1 MSFISDMEISRI
13 TNLYQPKTYA
23 NKTVTYPNEK
33 RISIN
38 LEEQQDTFVKSAN
51 VNFTGNVAKVEKRFE
66 EVFNHN
72 FFLKLLR
79 EKVPDAYTG
88 LDLVSIKDIISIKY
102 NGDMY
107 KRGPLAIEVLKKYR
121 SCMFPT
127 EKSIFT
133 ILENQSKKHSNL
145 KLQDLLKLQYAK
157 AEKVLITQQSG
168 ILNKI
173 NLMIRELP
181 KDEFEAARKV
191 IQESFDKIFAQNPP
205 PENRFSRKTFINKLS
220 KIDIKDKHRKAKI
233 MAVAENLPQSA
244 NSVEAFIVKYSQPYK
259 VRYDYKNKEYVK
271 ITRDSEEVG
280 LRLLEPSVGTDEHI
294 HPQSAYRKEKIAREN
309 GDKAAQDLSSFRVT
323 ILTSKKIN
331 EIKTDTPL
339 DDFIMQQKANELD
352 IPENIQKH
360 IQRLI
365 EIDNKW
371 FKCGKYQDAATLADY
386 IKVLKDEFDLRSN
399 IVKVDLGDFEETI
412 PTIKNKAILQR
423 EKLDAKRARLISRE
437 NADFINGVQKI
448 QLENRKTQ
456 KHSARFN
463 H

>member
-1 MSFISDMEISRI
+1 MEISKI
-13 TNLYQPKTYA
+13 SNFYLPKAYA
-23 NKTVTYPNEK
+23 PKTVTNPNQP
-33 RISIN
+33 RIS
-38 LEEQQDTFVKSAN
+38 LKSMSQQDTFVKSAN

-88 LDLVSIKDIISIKY
+88 RGLVSIKDIISIKY

-107 KRGPLAIEVLKKYR
+107 KRGPVAIGVLKQYR
-121 SCMFPT
+121 GCMFPT
-127 EKSIFT
+127 EKNILT
-133 ILENQSKKHSNL
+133 ILENQSKKHPNL
-145 KLQDLLKLQYAK
+145 KLQDLLKRLYPK
-157 AEKVLITQQSG
+157 AEKTLIKQQSS

-181 KDEFEAARKV
+181 QEEFEAARKV

-205 PENRFSRKTFINKLS
+205 PEKRFSRKTFINKLGNVE
-220 KIDIKDKHRKAKI
+220 IKDKRRKAKI
-233 MAVAENLPQSA
+233 MAEAEKLPQSA

-259 VRYDYKNKEYVK
+259 LRYDYKNKEYVK

-294 HPQSAYRKEKIAREN
+294 HPQCAYRKEKLAREN
-309 GDKAAQDLSSFRVT
+309 GDEAAQDLSSFRVT

-339 DDFIMQQKANELD
+339 DDFIVQQKANDID

-360 IQRLI
+360 IKRLI

-371 FKCGKYQDAATLADY
+371 FKCGKYQDASLLADY

-399 IVKVDLGDFEETI
+399 IVKVELGDFEEKI
-412 PTIKNKAILQR
+412 PQIKAKATQQR
-423 EKLDAKRARLISRE
+423 EKLDAKRAKRAARE
-437 NADFINGVQKI
+437 TADFINGVQDI